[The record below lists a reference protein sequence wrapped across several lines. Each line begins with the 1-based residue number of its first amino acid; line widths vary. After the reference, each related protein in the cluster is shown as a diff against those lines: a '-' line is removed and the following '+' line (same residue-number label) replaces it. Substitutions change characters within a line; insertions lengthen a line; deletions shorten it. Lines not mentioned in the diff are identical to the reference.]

1 MKTGIINLPLHG
13 GKAPYW
19 LFERMKKLA
28 REIIILMVSEYGAN
42 EFLHKISD
50 PLWFQAF
57 GCVLGFDWHS
67 SGLTTTV
74 CGAIK
79 EAIKGLEKD
88 LGFFVA
94 GGKGK
99 TSRKTPDEIE
109 SAANITGIDY
119 SNLIYSSRM
128 VAKVDSSAL
137 QDGYQ
142 LYHHCFLFTRD
153 GKKWAV
159 IQQGMNEDTRLARRY
174 HWLSENVSNFVCEPH
189 SAICC
194 DRKSLVLN
202 LVASESEEARDAIT
216 FLSNEKPEKV
226 VDNLKKINK
235 YMQRKS
241 IHGDFFTLERD
252 ANRTKTHHT
261 YNENYV
267 VERGS
272 KVAGKEIKDYIIDA
286 FMLDT
291 TGSATMPVH
300 PLPVHTLPVRHFIK
314 PEDIDPSRLSKIL
327 ISTYE
332 NRPKDFESLLSIKGV
347 GPKTIRALALIAEM
361 IYGTRCSI
369 KDPVR
374 FSFAHGGKDGHPYPV
389 DKENYDLSIDIL
401 HKAIKE
407 SKIGRTEKIEA
418 IKRLVNFYG

>member
-1 MKTGIINLPLHG
+1 LHG

-28 REIIILMVSEYGAN
+28 REMIILIVSEYGAY
-42 EFLHKISD
+42 EFLHRISD

-88 LGFFVA
+88 LGLFVA

-109 SAANITGIDY
+109 NAANITGIEY
-119 SNLIYSSRM
+119 SNLIYSSKM

-137 QDGYQ
+137 QDSYQ
-142 LYHHCFLFTRD
+142 LYHHCFMFTKD

-202 LVASESEEARDAIT
+202 LVATESEEARDAIT

-226 VDNLKKINK
+226 IEDLKKINK
-235 YMQRKS
+235 CIQKKC
-241 IHGDFFTLERD
+241 IHGDFLTFERG
-252 ANRTKTHHT
+252 ANRTNHI

-267 VERGS
+267 VEKGS
-272 KVAGKEIKDYIIDA
+272 KVA
-286 FMLDT
+286 
-291 TGSATMPVH
+291 H

-361 IYGTRCSI
+361 VYSTKCSI

-389 DKENYDLSIDIL
+389 DRESYDLSIDIL

-418 IKRLVNFYG
+418 IKRLLKF